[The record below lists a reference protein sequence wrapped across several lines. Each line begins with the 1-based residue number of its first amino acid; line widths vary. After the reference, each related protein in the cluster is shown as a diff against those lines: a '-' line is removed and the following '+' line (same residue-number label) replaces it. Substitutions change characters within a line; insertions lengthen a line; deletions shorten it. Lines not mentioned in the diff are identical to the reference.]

1 MKPVLVVA
9 PCEKWENE
17 AAFRIRLGALADAM
31 HRRGFQWDIRARPP
45 GPLGRMAMARSAGAY
60 HAVILHR
67 KMIDPYEARALRR
80 HVRPPCRIVMDIDD
94 ATMYHETKLG
104 AFARWR
110 LERRFAATAGIL
122 DLACTGNDY
131 LADIFQKRGVT
142 TRLMPSVVE
151 PSHYQVKQHA
161 QTQQLRLVWIGSG
174 STLKYLEAGLPSF
187 EAAAHRIPNLTLCV
201 ICDRPPA
208 LLFHPAADTL
218 KMEFIKWSLDAETT
232 SLICGDIGIAP
243 MPEDRWTLG
252 KCGFKIVQY
261 MAAGLPVIAS
271 PVGVNRA
278 LVNGAPA
285 NGDAAGLLAA
295 RWEEW
300 PEAIETL
307 ARDVALR
314 QTLGMAGRRR
324 VEAELCV
331 EKIADRWA
339 EVLG

>member
-1 MKPVLVVA
+1 
-9 PCEKWENE
+9 
-17 AAFRIRLGALADAM
+17 
-31 HRRGFQWDIRARPP
+31 
-45 GPLGRMAMARSAGAY
+45 
-60 HAVILHR
+60 
-67 KMIDPYEARALRR
+67 
-80 HVRPPCRIVMDIDD
+80 
-94 ATMYHETKLG
+94 
-104 AFARWR
+104 
-110 LERRFAATAGIL
+110 
-122 DLACTGNDY
+122 
-131 LADIFQKRGVT
+131 
-142 TRLMPSVVE
+142 
-151 PSHYQVKQHA
+151 
-161 QTQQLRLVWIGSG
+161 
-174 STLKYLEAGLPSF
+174 
-187 EAAAHRIPNLTLCV
+187 
-201 ICDRPPA
+201 
-208 LLFHPAADTL
+208 
-218 KMEFIKWSLDAETT
+218 
-232 SLICGDIGIAP
+232 